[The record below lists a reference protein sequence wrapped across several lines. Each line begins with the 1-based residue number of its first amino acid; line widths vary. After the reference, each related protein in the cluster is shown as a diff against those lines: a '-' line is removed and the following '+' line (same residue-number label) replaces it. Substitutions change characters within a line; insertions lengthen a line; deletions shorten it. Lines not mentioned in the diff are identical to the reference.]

1 LRLTWPAVMTSC
13 LQTAVFLTDRL
24 LLGRYSED
32 ALASMQVQGPLIWS
46 VMSVSGSL
54 FVGAVPLVARAVG
67 ARDPARASATARA
80 ALRLSF
86 VMGVVLAIVGVVCV
100 SPLVRLLGPASPEL
114 RQLSERYI
122 TLALFGF
129 PQMFLA
135 TTASLV
141 LGASGN
147 TRTPFVIGVFS
158 NGLNAIL
165 AIILIF
171 GFGPIPAFG
180 VAGAAAGT
188 VVAFSV
194 EAVLCLF
201 ALSRDDASL
210 VVKRVWR
217 SGAETESKARR
228 DMLRLS
234 VPAVVERSLTHVGYL
249 AYTAVIAHLGGL
261 VMAGNQALITI
272 ESICFLSADGFGI
285 AAAALVGQ
293 SLGKRDPESARHAGW
308 LAVGFAALSL
318 TVVGVCIWASGPWLL
333 ALFVPSGRDGTELIR
348 TGASALPLLAL
359 SQPFLAAGVVLGHA
373 LRGAGDTRSPVF
385 ASILG
390 GLFVRVSLAW
400 WLGAELGLGL
410 RGIWIA
416 STADWLVRTL
426 VLSVIFFRG
435 RWKSIQLS

>member
-1 LRLTWPAVMTSC
+1 MTSF

-54 FVGAVPLVARAVG
+54 LVGAIPLVARAVG
-67 ARDPARASATARA
+67 AGDRERASNTARA
-80 ALRLSF
+80 ALRVSF
-86 VMGVVLAIVGVVCV
+86 VMGVLLALVGVVGV
-100 SPLVRLLGPASPEL
+100 SPIVRLLGPASPEL
-114 RQLSERYI
+114 RHLSERYI
-122 TLALFGF
+122 TIALFGF

-165 AIILIF
+165 ATILIF
-171 GFGPIPAFG
+171 GLGPIPALG
-180 VAGAAAGT
+180 VSGAALGT
-188 VVAFSV
+188 VIAFSV
-194 EAVLCLF
+194 EAVLCLV
-201 ALSRDDASL
+201 ALGRANASL
-210 VVKRVWR
+210 VVERVWR
-217 SGAETESKARR
+217 SGGVTEAKARR
-228 DMLRLS
+228 EMLRLS
-234 VPAVVERSLTHVGYL
+234 VPAVAERSLTHVGYL
-249 AYTAVIAHLGGL
+249 AYTSVIAHLGGL

-293 SLGKRDPESARHAGW
+293 SLGKREPESARHAGW

-318 TVVGVCIWASGPWLL
+318 TILGASIWAMGPTLL
-333 ALFVPSGRDGTELIR
+333 SFFVPSGRDGTALIQA
-348 TGASALPLLAL
+348 GASALPLLAL
-359 SQPFLAAGVVLGHA
+359 SQPFLAAAVVLGHA
-373 LRGAGDTRSPVF
+373 LRGAGDTRSPLF
-385 ASILG
+385 ASFLG
-390 GLFVRVSLAW
+390 GLLVRVSLAW
-400 WLGAELGLGL
+400 WLGSELGLGL

-416 STADWLVRTL
+416 SSADWLVRTL
-426 VLSVIFFRG
+426 VLAVIFFRG
-435 RWKSIQLS
+435 RWKNIQLS